1 MFDFIK
7 ENVFSIWFLIFLV
20 YVVLRETFQRLYD
33 NTLNKIRIVNGKYN
47 VDYEIELER
56 LNSEET
62 FDEYKDF
69 QTNSIVKNIKK
80 LNLFYNFMFC
90 YLPILFVIKFIIL
103 FGIGRTNKID
113 TINNIIILIVEL
125 FLFKVLFFKE
135 EKAKLNEMKLKYGL
149 TKLNKEKLFKKK
161 NFLDDLIKED
171 KSLIVCGIIFLVV
184 TIFSFFKKGIIKIN
198 SEFIIFEVLVAV
210 FLVALLSFKK
220 VSYNFYKMLPLRN
233 INVIMFSD
241 YLKRFYFPSKY
252 KKEFQE
258 VLAWFYDN
266 DKEFMSKF
274 MKGNST
280 LEETYF
286 NLLDK
291 KEFQEKVIEKIL
303 DELLRLK
310 VKSF

>member
-20 YVVLRETFQRLYD
+20 YVVLKETFQRLYS
-33 NTLNKIRIVNGKYN
+33 NTLNKIRVVNGKYN
-47 VDYEIELER
+47 ADYEIELKI
-56 LNSEET
+56 LNNEET

-90 YLPILFVIKFIIL
+90 YLPILFVIKFIVL
-103 FGIGRTNKID
+103 FIIGKTDKID
-113 TINNIIILIVEL
+113 TINNIIILVIEL

-135 EKAKLNEMKLKYGL
+135 EKNKLNEMKLKYGL

-161 NFLDDLIKED
+161 KFLDNLIKED
-171 KSLIVCGIIFLVV
+171 KSLIICGVIFLVV
-184 TIFSFFKKGIIKIN
+184 TIFSFLKKGIIEIN
-198 SEFIIFEVLVAV
+198 SEFIIFEVLVGV
-210 FLVALLSFKK
+210 FLVALLSFKR

-286 NLLDK
+286 SILEN
-291 KEFQEKVIEKIL
+291 KEFQEKIIEKIL
-303 DELLRLK
+303 DK
-310 VKSF
+310 TKI

>member
-33 NTLNKIRIVNGKYN
+33 NTLNKIRVVNGKYN

-113 TINNIIILIVEL
+113 TINNIIILVVEL

-135 EKAKLNEMKLKYGL
+135 EKDKLNEMKLKYGL
-149 TKLNKEKLFKKK
+149 TRLNK
-161 NFLDDLIKED
+161 
-171 KSLIVCGIIFLVV
+171 
-184 TIFSFFKKGIIKIN
+184 
-198 SEFIIFEVLVAV
+198 
-210 FLVALLSFKK
+210 
-220 VSYNFYKMLPLRN
+220 
-233 INVIMFSD
+233 
-241 YLKRFYFPSKY
+241 
-252 KKEFQE
+252 
-258 VLAWFYDN
+258 
-266 DKEFMSKF
+266 
-274 MKGNST
+274 MK
-280 LEETYF
+280 
-286 NLLDK
+286 
-291 KEFQEKVIEKIL
+291 
-303 DELLRLK
+303 
-310 VKSF
+310 

>member
-20 YVVLRETFQRLYD
+20 YVVLRETFQRIYT
-33 NTLNKIRIVNGKYN
+33 NTLNKIRVVNGKYN
-47 VDYEIELER
+47 IDYEIELER

-62 FDEYKDF
+62 FDEYKNF

-90 YLPILFVIKFIIL
+90 YLPILFVIKFIVL
-103 FGIGRTNKID
+103 FIIGKTDKID
-113 TINNIIILIVEL
+113 TINNIIILVIEL

-135 EKAKLNEMKLKYGL
+135 EKNKLNEMKLKYGL

-161 NFLDDLIKED
+161 KFLDNLIKED

-184 TIFSFFKKGIIKIN
+184 TIFSFLKKGIIEIN
-198 SEFIIFEVLVAV
+198 SEFIIFEILVAV
-210 FLVALLSFKK
+210 FLVTLLSFKRI
-220 VSYNFYKMLPLRN
+220 SYNFYKMLPLRN

-274 MKGNST
+274 MKGNAT

-286 NLLDK
+286 KLLES
-291 KEFQEKVIEKIL
+291 KEFQEKVIENIL
-303 DELLRLK
+303 DK
-310 VKSF
+310 TKI

>member
-33 NTLNKIRIVNGKYN
+33 NTLDKIRVVNGKYN

-149 TKLNKEKLFKKK
+149 TELNKEKLFKKK
-161 NFLDDLIKED
+161 KFLDNLIKED

-184 TIFSFFKKGIIKIN
+184 TIFSFLKKGIIEIN

-210 FLVALLSFKK
+210 FLVALLSFKR

-241 YLKRFYFPSKY
+241 YLKRFYFPIKY
-252 KKEFQE
+252 KQEFQE

-274 MKGNST
+274 MKGNAT

-286 NLLDK
+286 KLLES

-303 DELLRLK
+303 DK
-310 VKSF
+310 TNI

>member
-20 YVVLRETFQRLYD
+20 YVVLRETFQRIYT
-33 NTLNKIRIVNGKYN
+33 NTLNKIRVVNGKYN

-113 TINNIIILIVEL
+113 TINDIIILVVEL

-161 NFLDDLIKED
+161 KFLDNLIKED
-171 KSLIVCGIIFLVV
+171 KSLIICGVIFLVV
-184 TIFSFFKKGIIKIN
+184 TIFSFLKKGIIEIN
-198 SEFIIFEVLVAV
+198 SEFIIFEILVAV

-241 YLKRFYFPSKY
+241 YLKRFYFPIKY
-252 KKEFQE
+252 KQEFQE

-274 MKGNST
+274 MKGNAT

-286 NLLDK
+286 KLLEN

>member
-20 YVVLRETFQRLYD
+20 YVVLKETFQRLYS
-33 NTLNKIRIVNGKYN
+33 NTLNKIRVVNGKYN
-47 VDYEIELER
+47 ADYEIELKI
-56 LNSEET
+56 LNNEET

-113 TINNIIILIVEL
+113 TINNIIILVVEL

-149 TKLNKEKLFKKK
+149 IKFNKEKLFKKK
-161 NFLDDLIKED
+161 KFLDNLIKED
-171 KSLIVCGIIFLVV
+171 KSLIICGIIFLVV
-184 TIFSFFKKGIIKIN
+184 TIFSFLKKGIIEIN
-198 SEFIIFEVLVAV
+198 SEFIIFEILVAV
-210 FLVALLSFKK
+210 FLVALLSFKRI
-220 VSYNFYKMLPLRN
+220 SYNFYKMLPLRN

-286 NLLDK
+286 KLLEN

-303 DELLRLK
+303 DK
-310 VKSF
+310 TNI

>member
-20 YVVLRETFQRLYD
+20 YVVLRETFQRIYT
-33 NTLNKIRIVNGKYN
+33 NTLNKIRVVNGKYN
-47 VDYEIELER
+47 ADYEIELKI
-56 LNSEET
+56 LNNEET

-90 YLPILFVIKFIIL
+90 YLPILFVIKFIVL
-103 FGIGRTNKID
+103 FIIGKTDKID
-113 TINNIIILIVEL
+113 TINNIIILVIEL

-135 EKAKLNEMKLKYGL
+135 EKNKLNEMKLKYGL

-161 NFLDDLIKED
+161 KFLDNLIKED
-171 KSLIVCGIIFLVV
+171 KSLIICGVIFLVV
-184 TIFSFFKKGIIKIN
+184 TIFSFLKKGIIEIN
-198 SEFIIFEVLVAV
+198 SEFIIFEVLVGV
-210 FLVALLSFKK
+210 FLVALLSFKR

-286 NLLDK
+286 SILEN

-303 DELLRLK
+303 DK
-310 VKSF
+310 TKI

>member
-20 YVVLRETFQRLYD
+20 YVVLKETFQRLYS
-33 NTLNKIRIVNGKYN
+33 NTLNKIRVVNGKYN
-47 VDYEIELER
+47 ADYEIELKI
-56 LNSEET
+56 LNNEET

-90 YLPILFVIKFIIL
+90 YLPILFVIKFIVL
-103 FGIGRTNKID
+103 FIIGKTDKID
-113 TINNIIILIVEL
+113 TINNIIILVIEL

-135 EKAKLNEMKLKYGL
+135 EKNKLNEMKLKYGL

-161 NFLDDLIKED
+161 KFLDNLIKED
-171 KSLIVCGIIFLVV
+171 KSLIICGVIFLVV
-184 TIFSFFKKGIIKIN
+184 IIFSFLKKGIIEIN
-198 SEFIIFEVLVAV
+198 SEFIIFEILVAV
-210 FLVALLSFKK
+210 FLVALLSFKRI
-220 VSYNFYKMLPLRN
+220 SYNFYKMLPLRN

-258 VLAWFYDN
+258 VLAWFYNN

-286 NLLDK
+286 KLLEN

-303 DELLRLK
+303 DK
-310 VKSF
+310 TNI

>member
-20 YVVLRETFQRLYD
+20 YVVLRETFQRIYT
-33 NTLNKIRIVNGKYN
+33 NTLNKIRVVNGKYN
-47 VDYEIELER
+47 ADYEIELKI
-56 LNSEET
+56 LNNEET

-113 TINNIIILIVEL
+113 TINDIIILVVEL

-161 NFLDDLIKED
+161 KFLDNLIKED
-171 KSLIVCGIIFLVV
+171 KSLIICGVIFLVV
-184 TIFSFFKKGIIKIN
+184 TIFSFLKKGIIEIN
-198 SEFIIFEVLVAV
+198 SEFIIFEILVAV
-210 FLVALLSFKK
+210 FLVALLSFKRI
-220 VSYNFYKMLPLRN
+220 SYNFYKMLPLRN

-266 DKEFMSKF
+266 DKKFMSKF

-286 NLLDK
+286 SILEN

-303 DELLRLK
+303 DK
-310 VKSF
+310 TKI

>member
-20 YVVLRETFQRLYD
+20 YVVLRETFQRIYT
-33 NTLNKIRIVNGKYN
+33 NTLNKIRVVNGKYN

-90 YLPILFVIKFIIL
+90 YLPILFVIKFIVL
-103 FGIGRTNKID
+103 FIIGKTDKID
-113 TINNIIILIVEL
+113 TINNIIILVIEL

-135 EKAKLNEMKLKYGL
+135 EKNKLNEMKLKYGL

-161 NFLDDLIKED
+161 KFLDNLIKED
-171 KSLIVCGIIFLVV
+171 KSLIICGVIFLVV
-184 TIFSFFKKGIIKIN
+184 TIFSFLKKGIIEIN
-198 SEFIIFEVLVAV
+198 SEFIIFEVLVGV
-210 FLVALLSFKK
+210 FLVALLSFKR

-286 NLLDK
+286 SILEN
-291 KEFQEKVIEKIL
+291 KEFQEKIIEKIL
-303 DELLRLK
+303 DK
-310 VKSF
+310 TKI

>member
-20 YVVLRETFQRLYD
+20 YVVLRETFQRIYT
-33 NTLNKIRIVNGKYN
+33 NTLNKIRVVNGKYN
-47 VDYEIELER
+47 IDYEIELER

-113 TINNIIILIVEL
+113 TINDIIILVVEL

-161 NFLDDLIKED
+161 KFLDNLIKED
-171 KSLIVCGIIFLVV
+171 KSLIICGVIFLVV
-184 TIFSFFKKGIIKIN
+184 TIFSFLKKGIIEIN
-198 SEFIIFEVLVAV
+198 SEFIIFEILVAV
-210 FLVALLSFKK
+210 FLVALLSFKRI
-220 VSYNFYKMLPLRN
+220 SYNFYKMLPLRN

-266 DKEFMSKF
+266 DKKFMSKF

-286 NLLDK
+286 SILEN

-303 DELLRLK
+303 DK
-310 VKSF
+310 TKI

>member
-1 MFDFIK
+1 MFNFIK
-7 ENVFSIWFLIFLV
+7 ENFFNIWFLIFLV
-20 YVVLRETFQRLYD
+20 YVVLREIFQRLYD

-47 VDYEIELER
+47 TDYEIELER

-80 LNLFYNFMFC
+80 LNLFYNFMFY
-90 YLPILFVIKFIIL
+90 YLPFLFVIKFIIL

-113 TINNIIILIVEL
+113 TINNIIILVVEL

-135 EKAKLNEMKLKYGL
+135 EKVKLNEMKLKYGL
-149 TKLNKEKLFKKK
+149 TRLNKEKLFKKNK
-161 NFLDDLIKED
+161 FLDTLINED
-171 KSLIVCGIIFLVV
+171 KSLIICGIIFLGVN
-184 TIFSFFKKGIIKIN
+184 IFLFITNKIAGM
-198 SEFIIFEVLVAV
+198 SLEFILFEILIVIFII
-210 FLVALLSFKK
+210 LLFGLKITDFRFHK
-220 VSYNFYKMLPLRN
+220 NLPLKSIN
-233 INVIMFSD
+233 IFMMND

-252 KKEFQE
+252 KQEFQE
-258 VLAWFYDN
+258 VIAWFYDN

-303 DELLRLK
+303 DK
-310 VKSF
+310 TKI

>member
-20 YVVLRETFQRLYD
+20 YVVLKETFQRLYS
-33 NTLNKIRIVNGKYN
+33 NTLNKIRVVNGKYN
-47 VDYEIELER
+47 ADYEIELKI
-56 LNSEET
+56 LNNEET

-90 YLPILFVIKFIIL
+90 YLPILFVIKFIVL
-103 FGIGRTNKID
+103 FIIGKTDKID
-113 TINNIIILIVEL
+113 TINNIIILVIEL

-135 EKAKLNEMKLKYGL
+135 EKNKLNEMKLKYGL

-161 NFLDDLIKED
+161 KFLDNLIKED
-171 KSLIVCGIIFLVV
+171 KSLIICGVIFLVV
-184 TIFSFFKKGIIKIN
+184 TIFSFLKKGIIEIN
-198 SEFIIFEVLVAV
+198 SEFIIFEILVAV
-210 FLVALLSFKK
+210 FLVALLSFKRI
-220 VSYNFYKMLPLRN
+220 SYNFYKMLPLRN

-286 NLLDK
+286 KLLEN

-303 DELLRLK
+303 DK
-310 VKSF
+310 TNI

>member
-20 YVVLRETFQRLYD
+20 YVVLRETFQRLYN
-33 NTLNKIRIVNGKYN
+33 NTLNKIRVVNGKYN

-113 TINNIIILIVEL
+113 TINDIIILVVEL

-149 TKLNKEKLFKKK
+149 TELNKEKLFKKK
-161 NFLDDLIKED
+161 KFLDNLIKED

-184 TIFSFFKKGIIKIN
+184 TIFSFLKKGIIEIN

-210 FLVALLSFKK
+210 FLVALLSFKR

-252 KKEFQE
+252 KNEFQE
-258 VLAWFYDN
+258 VLAWFYN
-266 DKEFMSKF
+266 SDKEFMSKF
-274 MKGNST
+274 MKGNAT

-286 NLLDK
+286 KLLES

-303 DELLRLK
+303 DK
-310 VKSF
+310 TNI

>member
-20 YVVLRETFQRLYD
+20 YVVLRETFQRIYT
-33 NTLNKIRIVNGKYN
+33 NTLNKIRVVNGKYN
-47 VDYEIELER
+47 IDYEIELER

-62 FDEYKDF
+62 FDEYKNF

-90 YLPILFVIKFIIL
+90 YLPILFVIKFIVL
-103 FGIGRTNKID
+103 FIIGKTDKID
-113 TINNIIILIVEL
+113 TINNIIILVIEL

-135 EKAKLNEMKLKYGL
+135 EKNKLNEMKLKYGL

-161 NFLDDLIKED
+161 KFLDNLIKED

-184 TIFSFFKKGIIKIN
+184 TIFSFLKKGIIEIN
-198 SEFIIFEVLVAV
+198 SEFIIFEILVAV
-210 FLVALLSFKK
+210 FLVALLSFKRI
-220 VSYNFYKMLPLRN
+220 SYNFYKMLPLRN

-252 KKEFQE
+252 KQEFQE
-258 VLAWFYDN
+258 VIAWFYDN

-291 KEFQEKVIEKIL
+291 KEFQEKVIENIL
-303 DELLRLK
+303 DK
-310 VKSF
+310 TKI

>member
-33 NTLNKIRIVNGKYN
+33 NTLDKIRVVNGKYN

-125 FLFKVLFFKE
+125 FLFKVLIFKE

-149 TKLNKEKLFKKK
+149 TELNKEKLFKKK
-161 NFLDDLIKED
+161 KFLDNLIKED

-184 TIFSFFKKGIIKIN
+184 TIFSFLKKGIIEIN

-210 FLVALLSFKK
+210 FLVALLSFKR

-241 YLKRFYFPSKY
+241 YLKRFYFPIKY
-252 KKEFQE
+252 KQEFQE

-274 MKGNST
+274 MKGNAT

-286 NLLDK
+286 KLLES

-303 DELLRLK
+303 DK
-310 VKSF
+310 TNI

>member
-20 YVVLRETFQRLYD
+20 YVVLRETFQRLYN
-33 NTLNKIRIVNGKYN
+33 NTLNKIRVINGKYN

-90 YLPILFVIKFIIL
+90 YLPILFVIKFIVL
-103 FGIGRTNKID
+103 FIIGKTDKID
-113 TINNIIILIVEL
+113 TINNIIILVIEL

-135 EKAKLNEMKLKYGL
+135 KKNKLNEIKLKYGL

-161 NFLDDLIKED
+161 KFLDNLIKED
-171 KSLIVCGIIFLVV
+171 KSLIICGVIFLVV
-184 TIFSFFKKGIIKIN
+184 TIFSFLKKGIIEIN
-198 SEFIIFEVLVAV
+198 SEFIIFEILVAV
-210 FLVALLSFKK
+210 FLVALLSFKRI
-220 VSYNFYKMLPLRN
+220 SYNFYKMLPLRN

-241 YLKRFYFPSKY
+241 YLKKFYFPSKY

-286 NLLDK
+286 KLLEN

-303 DELLRLK
+303 DK
-310 VKSF
+310 TNI

>member
-20 YVVLRETFQRLYD
+20 YVVLKETFQRLYS
-33 NTLNKIRIVNGKYN
+33 NTLNKIRVVNGKYN
-47 VDYEIELER
+47 ADYEIELKI
-56 LNSEET
+56 LNNEET

-90 YLPILFVIKFIIL
+90 YLPILFVIKFIVL
-103 FGIGRTNKID
+103 FIIGKTDKID
-113 TINNIIILIVEL
+113 TINNIIILVIEL

-135 EKAKLNEMKLKYGL
+135 EKNKLNEMKLKYGL

-161 NFLDDLIKED
+161 KFLDNLIKED

-184 TIFSFFKKGIIKIN
+184 TIFSFLKKGIIKIN
-198 SEFIIFEVLVAV
+198 SEFIIFEILVAV
-210 FLVALLSFKK
+210 FLVALLSFKRI
-220 VSYNFYKMLPLRN
+220 SYNFYKMLPLRN

-286 NLLDK
+286 KLLEN

-303 DELLRLK
+303 DK
-310 VKSF
+310 TNI

>member
-20 YVVLRETFQRLYD
+20 YVVLRETFQRIYT
-33 NTLNKIRIVNGKYN
+33 NTLNKIRVVNGKYN
-47 VDYEIELER
+47 IDYEIELER

-62 FDEYKDF
+62 FDEYKNF

-113 TINNIIILIVEL
+113 TINNIIILVVEL

-149 TKLNKEKLFKKK
+149 IKLNKEKLFKKK
-161 NFLDDLIKED
+161 KFLDNLIKED
-171 KSLIVCGIIFLVV
+171 KSLIICGIIFLVV
-184 TIFSFFKKGIIKIN
+184 TIFSFLKKGIIEIN
-198 SEFIIFEVLVAV
+198 SEFIIFEVLVGV
-210 FLVALLSFKK
+210 FLVALLSFKR

-241 YLKRFYFPSKY
+241 YLKRVYFPIKY
-252 KKEFQE
+252 KQEFQE

-274 MKGNST
+274 MKGNAT

-286 NLLDK
+286 KLLES

-303 DELLRLK
+303 DK
-310 VKSF
+310 TNI

>member
-33 NTLNKIRIVNGKYN
+33 NTLNKIRVVNGKYN
-47 VDYEIELER
+47 ADYEIELKI
-56 LNSEET
+56 LNNEET

-90 YLPILFVIKFIIL
+90 YLPILFVIKFIVL
-103 FGIGRTNKID
+103 FIIGKTDKID
-113 TINNIIILIVEL
+113 TINNIIILVIEL

-135 EKAKLNEMKLKYGL
+135 EKNKLNEMKLKYGL

-161 NFLDDLIKED
+161 KFLDNLIKED

-184 TIFSFFKKGIIKIN
+184 TIFSFLKKGIIEIN
-198 SEFIIFEVLVAV
+198 SEFIIFEILVAV
-210 FLVALLSFKK
+210 FLVALLSFKRI
-220 VSYNFYKMLPLRN
+220 SYNFYKMLPLRN

-286 NLLDK
+286 KLLEN

-303 DELLRLK
+303 DK
-310 VKSF
+310 TNI

>member
-1 MFDFIK
+1 MFNFIK
-7 ENVFSIWFLIFLV
+7 ENFFNIWFLIFLV
-20 YVVLRETFQRLYD
+20 YVVLRETFQRLYS
-33 NTLNKIRIVNGKYN
+33 NTLNKIRVVNGKYN
-47 VDYEIELER
+47 IEYEIELER

-80 LNLFYNFMFC
+80 LNLFYNFMFY
-90 YLPILFVIKFIIL
+90 YLPFLFVIKFIIL

-113 TINNIIILIVEL
+113 TINNIIILVVEL

-135 EKAKLNEMKLKYGL
+135 EKVKLNEMKLKYGL
-149 TKLNKEKLFKKK
+149 TRLNKEKLFKKNK
-161 NFLDDLIKED
+161 FLDTLINED

-184 TIFSFFKKGIIKIN
+184 TIFSFFKKGIIEIN
-198 SEFIIFEVLVAV
+198 SEFIIFEILVAV
-210 FLVALLSFKK
+210 FLVALLSFKRI
-220 VSYNFYKMLPLRN
+220 SYNFYKMLPLRN

-252 KKEFQE
+252 KQEFQE
-258 VLAWFYDN
+258 VIAWFYDN

>member
-1 MFDFIK
+1 M
-7 ENVFSIWFLIFLV
+7 
-20 YVVLRETFQRLYD
+20 RETFQRIYT
-33 NTLNKIRIVNGKYN
+33 NTLNKIRVVNGKYN

-113 TINNIIILIVEL
+113 TINDIIILVVEL

-161 NFLDDLIKED
+161 KFLDNLIKED
-171 KSLIVCGIIFLVV
+171 KSLIICGVIFLVV
-184 TIFSFFKKGIIKIN
+184 TIFSFLKKGIIEIN
-198 SEFIIFEVLVAV
+198 SEFIIFEILVAV
-210 FLVALLSFKK
+210 FLVALLSFKRI
-220 VSYNFYKMLPLRN
+220 SYNFYKMLPLRN

-266 DKEFMSKF
+266 DKKFMSKF

-286 NLLDK
+286 SILEN

-303 DELLRLK
+303 DK
-310 VKSF
+310 TKI

>member
-33 NTLNKIRIVNGKYN
+33 NTLNKIRVVNGKYN

-90 YLPILFVIKFIIL
+90 YLPILFVIKFIVL
-103 FGIGRTNKID
+103 FIIGKTDKID
-113 TINNIIILIVEL
+113 TINNIIILVIEL

-135 EKAKLNEMKLKYGL
+135 EKNKLNEMKLKYGL
-149 TKLNKEKLFKKK
+149 TKLNKEKLFKKEK
-161 NFLDDLIKED
+161 FLDNLIKED

-184 TIFSFFKKGIIKIN
+184 TIFSFLKKGIIEIN
-198 SEFIIFEVLVAV
+198 SEFIIFEILVAV
-210 FLVALLSFKK
+210 FLVALLSFKRI
-220 VSYNFYKMLPLRN
+220 SYNFYKMLPLRN

-286 NLLDK
+286 KLLES

-303 DELLRLK
+303 DK
-310 VKSF
+310 TNI

>member
-20 YVVLRETFQRLYD
+20 YVVLRETFQRLYS
-33 NTLNKIRIVNGKYN
+33 NTLNKIRVVNGKYN
-47 VDYEIELER
+47 ADYEIELKI
-56 LNSEET
+56 LNNEET

-80 LNLFYNFMFC
+80 LNLFYNFMLC
-90 YLPILFVIKFIIL
+90 YLPILFVIKFIVL
-103 FGIGRTNKID
+103 FIIGKTDKID
-113 TINNIIILIVEL
+113 TINNIIILVIEL

-135 EKAKLNEMKLKYGL
+135 EKNKLNEMKLKYGL

-161 NFLDDLIKED
+161 KFLDNLIKED

-184 TIFSFFKKGIIKIN
+184 TIFSFLKKGIIEIN
-198 SEFIIFEVLVAV
+198 SEFIIFEILVAV
-210 FLVALLSFKK
+210 FLVALLSFKRI
-220 VSYNFYKMLPLRN
+220 SYNFYKMLPLRN

-286 NLLDK
+286 KLLEN
-291 KEFQEKVIEKIL
+291 KEFQEKVMEKIL
-303 DELLRLK
+303 DK
-310 VKSF
+310 TNI

>member
-20 YVVLRETFQRLYD
+20 YVVLRETFQRIYT
-33 NTLNKIRIVNGKYN
+33 NTLNKIRVVNGKYN

-113 TINNIIILIVEL
+113 TINDIIILVVEL

-149 TKLNKEKLFKKK
+149 TKLNKEKIFKKK
-161 NFLDDLIKED
+161 KFLDNLIKED
-171 KSLIVCGIIFLVV
+171 KSLIICGVIFLVV
-184 TIFSFFKKGIIKIN
+184 TIFSFLKKGIIEIN
-198 SEFIIFEVLVAV
+198 SEFIIFEILVAV
-210 FLVALLSFKK
+210 FLVALLSFKRI
-220 VSYNFYKMLPLRN
+220 SYNFYKMLPLRN

-286 NLLDK
+286 SILEN

-303 DELLRLK
+303 DK
-310 VKSF
+310 TKI

>member
-33 NTLNKIRIVNGKYN
+33 NTLDKIRVVNGKYN

-135 EKAKLNEMKLKYGL
+135 EKAKLNEMKLKYSL
-149 TKLNKEKLFKKK
+149 TKLNKKKLFKKK
-161 NFLDDLIKED
+161 KFLDNLIKED

-184 TIFSFFKKGIIKIN
+184 TIFSFLKKGIIEIN
-198 SEFIIFEVLVAV
+198 SEFIIFEILVAV
-210 FLVALLSFKK
+210 FLVALLSFKRI
-220 VSYNFYKMLPLRN
+220 SYNFYKMLPLRN

-286 NLLDK
+286 KLLEN

-303 DELLRLK
+303 DK
-310 VKSF
+310 TNI

>member
-20 YVVLRETFQRLYD
+20 YVILRETFQRIYT
-33 NTLNKIRIVNGKYN
+33 NTLNKIRVVNGKYN

-149 TKLNKEKLFKKK
+149 AKLNKEKLFKKK

-184 TIFSFFKKGIIKIN
+184 TIFSFFKKGIIEIN

-220 VSYNFYKMLPLRN
+220 VSYNFYKLLPLRN

-241 YLKRFYFPSKY
+241 YLKRFYFPIKY
-252 KKEFQE
+252 KQEFQE

-274 MKGNST
+274 MKGNAT

-286 NLLDK
+286 KLLES
-291 KEFQEKVIEKIL
+291 KEFQEKVMEKIL
-303 DELLRLK
+303 DK
-310 VKSF
+310 TNI

>member
-20 YVVLRETFQRLYD
+20 YVVLRETFQRIYT
-33 NTLNKIRIVNGKYN
+33 NTLNKIRVVNGKYN
-47 VDYEIELER
+47 IDYEIELER

-62 FDEYKDF
+62 FDEYKNF

-90 YLPILFVIKFIIL
+90 YLPILFVIKFIVL
-103 FGIGRTNKID
+103 FIIGKTDKID
-113 TINNIIILIVEL
+113 TINNIIILVIEL

-135 EKAKLNEMKLKYGL
+135 EKNKLNEMKLKYGL

-161 NFLDDLIKED
+161 KFLDNLIKED

-184 TIFSFFKKGIIKIN
+184 TIFSFLKKGIIEIN
-198 SEFIIFEVLVAV
+198 SEFIIFEILVAV
-210 FLVALLSFKK
+210 FLVALLSFKRI
-220 VSYNFYKMLPLRN
+220 SYNFYKMLPLRN

-286 NLLDK
+286 KLLEN

-303 DELLRLK
+303 DK
-310 VKSF
+310 TNI

>member
-20 YVVLRETFQRLYD
+20 YVVLRETFQRIYT
-33 NTLNKIRIVNGKYN
+33 NTLNKIRVVNGKYN
-47 VDYEIELER
+47 IDYEIELER

-113 TINNIIILIVEL
+113 TINDIIILVVEL

-149 TKLNKEKLFKKK
+149 TELNKEKLFKKK
-161 NFLDDLIKED
+161 KFLDNLIKED
-171 KSLIVCGIIFLVV
+171 KSLIICGIIFLVV
-184 TIFSFFKKGIIKIN
+184 TIFSFLKKGIIEIN
-198 SEFIIFEVLVAV
+198 SEFIIFEILVAV
-210 FLVALLSFKK
+210 FLVALLSFKRI
-220 VSYNFYKMLPLRN
+220 SYNFYKMLPLRN

-286 NLLDK
+286 KLLEN

-303 DELLRLK
+303 DK
-310 VKSF
+310 TNI

>member
-20 YVVLRETFQRLYD
+20 YVVLRETFQRLYS
-33 NTLNKIRIVNGKYN
+33 NTLNKIRVVNGKYN
-47 VDYEIELER
+47 ADYEIELKI
-56 LNSEET
+56 LNNEET

-90 YLPILFVIKFIIL
+90 YLPILFVIKFIVL
-103 FGIGRTNKID
+103 FIIGKTDKID
-113 TINNIIILIVEL
+113 TINNIIILVIEL

-135 EKAKLNEMKLKYGL
+135 EKNKLNEMKLKYGL

-161 NFLDDLIKED
+161 KFLDNLIKED

-184 TIFSFFKKGIIKIN
+184 TIFSFLKKGIIEIN
-198 SEFIIFEVLVAV
+198 SEFIIFEILVAV
-210 FLVALLSFKK
+210 FLVALLSFKRI
-220 VSYNFYKMLPLRN
+220 SYNFYKMLPLRN

-286 NLLDK
+286 KLLEN
-291 KEFQEKVIEKIL
+291 KEFQEKVMEKIL
-303 DELLRLK
+303 DK
-310 VKSF
+310 TNI